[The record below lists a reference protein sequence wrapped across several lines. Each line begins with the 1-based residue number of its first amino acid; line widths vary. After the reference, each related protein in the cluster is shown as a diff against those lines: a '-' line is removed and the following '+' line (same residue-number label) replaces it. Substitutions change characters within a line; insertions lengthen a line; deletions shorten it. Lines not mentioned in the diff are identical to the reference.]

1 MISGN
6 FVNAVQDHCFGFL
19 LLKKT
24 SDHMWCQFFG
34 LSPFWLDSL
43 LSTAFCVVPYVQLE
57 VFACASLKLRDR
69 VSKC

>member
-1 MISGN
+1 
-6 FVNAVQDHCFGFL
+6 
-19 LLKKT
+19 
-24 SDHMWCQFFG
+24 MWCQFFG